1 MNRISCHNHYTPLCK
16 ALDFSVAG
24 LSGMRRHYALLHR
37 IRKSYEIVKS
47 HPINL
52 CNYYTWPS
60 ISRRKHRRKLGLI
73 KLPPGFSISLYASGV
88 ENSRQLVIGDN
99 GTVFAGS
106 TKAGKVHAVV
116 DSDGDHR
123 ADRVLQ
129 IDDEL
134 KLPSG
139 VEFRDGA
146 LFVAALDRL
155 LRYDNIEAQL
165 EQPPQPTVL
174 RDDWPDK
181 THHGWKY
188 LRFGP
193 DSKLYVPIGAP
204 CNICD
209 EPNFSQIRRLNVETG
224 DIPCQRV
231 Q

>member
-1 MNRISCHNHYTPLCK
+1 MKLLSVTLLICAVAVHSQ
-16 ALDFSVAG
+16 AFS
-24 LSGMRRHYALLHR
+24 
-37 IRKSYEIVKS
+37 EQ
-47 HPINL
+47 
-52 CNYYTWPS
+52 S
-60 ISRRKHRRKLGLI
+60 IEERLELI
-73 KLPPGFSISLYASGV
+73 KLPPGFSISVYAQGV
-88 ENSRQLVIGDN
+88 ENSRQLVIGDK

-116 DSDGDHR
+116 DSDGDYR
-123 ADRVLQ
+123 ADRLLL

-139 VEFRDGA
+139 VEFKDGA

-155 LRYDNIEAQL
+155 LRYDDIETQL

-174 RDDWPDK
+174 HDKWPDK

-209 EPNFSQIRRLNVETG
+209 EPNFAEIRRFNV
-224 DIPCQRV
+224 
-231 Q
+231 